1 MLRSC
6 QCPSIVNYT
15 RYSVRPAIFVPPR
28 WEGQKSIH
36 HHTRSVNNI
45 PVYFSIITLRGLT
58 GIRTLTGE
66 CRSGSNS
73 ADRIAIE
80 TARRVVA
87 GTAYRKSYAIAERCV
102 RTSFAGH
109 EKKNARITTLEYMDG
124 LPDSRMTIPL
134 DTDEQLFELLLE
146 DLLNAL

>member
-1 MLRSC
+1 
-6 QCPSIVNYT
+6 
-15 RYSVRPAIFVPPR
+15 
-28 WEGQKSIH
+28 
-36 HHTRSVNNI
+36 
-45 PVYFSIITLRGLT
+45 
-58 GIRTLTGE
+58 
-66 CRSGSNS
+66 
-73 ADRIAIE
+73 
-80 TARRVVA
+80 
-87 GTAYRKSYAIAERCV
+87 V